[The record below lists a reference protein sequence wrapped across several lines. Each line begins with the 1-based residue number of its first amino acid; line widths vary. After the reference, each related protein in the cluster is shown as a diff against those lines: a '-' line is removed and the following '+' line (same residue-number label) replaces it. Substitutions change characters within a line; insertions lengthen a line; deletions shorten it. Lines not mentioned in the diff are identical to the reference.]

1 MFVSVFVFL
10 FVFVF
15 VFVSECEWA
24 SVSVRGW
31 HQVPYIIFELYLNLY
46 LNLYLMYLYLYL
58 NVSEWVCRSEGRT
71 CALAASS
78 LSVSSAFLNSFTIYS
93 TVLLR
98 CHNSYNIIVFVFV
111 FAFVFHYLLNY
122 TALPQIPELFNYKTY
137 SVSWTISCSKSPETR
152 NLWRSCRP
160 LWWRILV

>member
-15 VFVSECEWA
+15 VFVSECEWV

-31 HQVPYIIFELYLNLY
+31 HQVPYIIFELY

-111 FAFVFHYLLNY
+111 FVFHYILNG
-122 TALPQIPELFNYKTY
+122 TALPQILELFNYKTY
-137 SVSWTISCSKSPETR
+137 SVRWTLSCAKSPETICGDHATVMKNPGLSTF
-152 NLWRSCRP
+152 NL
-160 LWWRILV
+160 